1 MGSSSSYRPL
11 MVMITL
17 QCAYSGLVLFTK
29 TAFTGGLS
37 PRVLVVYRQAV
48 ATLIM
53 VPIAC
58 FSRRGGRRSIN
69 PGSGGVVSLTL
80 ESFSWIFAAA
90 FFGVTLNQNA
100 YFEGINLSNS
110 TVASAMTD
118 LIPAITF
125 LLAAILRMEIINMR
139 SLRSGAKI
147 LGTFICV
154 CGAMAMAF
162 LKGPK
167 LLNDSPFM
175 ASSDDKDWLMG
186 CLLLFAASFFWSLW
200 LIFQVPIATTC
211 PDLMYSSTWLCFL
224 ATLQSTIVAL
234 FLEKDVSAWKLDST
248 FELSCCLYSGAVLTM
263 SFVGQA
269 WCVSERGPIFTAIF
283 NPLCTVITAIFAA
296 IFLHEKA
303 YIGELMGA
311 VAVIMGLYL
320 VLWGKAKDL
329 EKTKSEKEKT
339 SIGLV
344 LFTKAAFTGGM
355 SPRVLVVYRQAVAT
369 LIMVPVACFSR
380 RRRSSGVVSLT
391 MGSFSWIFAAAL
403 FGVTLNQNAYFE
415 GINLSNSTIASA
427 MTDLI
432 PAITFTLAAI
442 LRMEMVSIRSL
453 RSGAK
458 FLGTFVCVGGAM
470 AMAFLKGPKLL
481 NESFMA
487 SSDNKDWFM
496 GCLLLFAASFCWSLW
511 IIFQIPIGATCPDL
525 VYSSTWLCFLATL
538 QSAIV
543 ALFLE
548 NDVSAWK
555 LHSIFELGCCLYS
568 GAVLIM
574 SFVGQAWCVSQRGP
588 IFTAI
593 SNPLCTVTTAIFA
606 ATFLHEKVYTGELMG
621 AVAVIM
627 GLYMVLWGKA
637 KDLGQS
643 EKKKE
648 KDSIGDLEEPFVTS
662 SNQP

>member
-1 MGSSSSYRPL
+1 MGSSSSYKPL

-29 TAFTGGLS
+29 AAFTGGLS

-167 LLNDSPFM
+167 LLNDSPFV

-200 LIFQVPIATTC
+200 IIFQVPIAATC

-224 ATLQSTIVAL
+224 ATLQSAIVAL

-311 VAVIMGLYL
+311 VAVIMGLY
-320 VLWGKAKDL
+320 
-329 EKTKSEKEKT
+329 
-339 SIGLV
+339 
-344 LFTKAAFTGGM
+344 
-355 SPRVLVVYRQAVAT
+355 
-369 LIMVPVACFSR
+369 
-380 RRRSSGVVSLT
+380 
-391 MGSFSWIFAAAL
+391 
-403 FGVTLNQNAYFE
+403 
-415 GINLSNSTIASA
+415 
-427 MTDLI
+427 
-432 PAITFTLAAI
+432 
-442 LRMEMVSIRSL
+442 
-453 RSGAK
+453 
-458 FLGTFVCVGGAM
+458 
-470 AMAFLKGPKLL
+470 
-481 NESFMA
+481 
-487 SSDNKDWFM
+487 
-496 GCLLLFAASFCWSLW
+496 
-511 IIFQIPIGATCPDL
+511 
-525 VYSSTWLCFLATL
+525 
-538 QSAIV
+538 
-543 ALFLE
+543 
-548 NDVSAWK
+548 
-555 LHSIFELGCCLYS
+555 
-568 GAVLIM
+568 
-574 SFVGQAWCVSQRGP
+574 
-588 IFTAI
+588 
-593 SNPLCTVTTAIFA
+593 
-606 ATFLHEKVYTGELMG
+606 
-621 AVAVIM
+621 
-627 GLYMVLWGKA
+627 MVLWGKA
-637 KDLGQS
+637 KDLRKAES
-643 EKKKE
+643 EKEEKE
-648 KDSIGDLEEPFVTS
+648 KESIGDLEEPFLTDK
-662 SNQP
+662 PTEL